1 MTFKNTI
8 NNKNMIHTCHKMSI
22 NKQFMYTL
30 GQFSPFCCKH
40 ADIRTTQVIS
50 EGD

>member
-1 MTFKNTI
+1 
-8 NNKNMIHTCHKMSI
+8 MSI

-30 GQFSPFCCKH
+30 GQFSLFFCEY
-40 ADIRTTQVIS
+40 ADIRTAQVIS